1 MGVYVGE
8 AGYKGRL
15 LFTHTDRWTT
25 CCLQIHAF
33 FSFPEIGIE
42 IVNDGW
48 YEKCTQRKSIKRRQN
63 TITNIYLWLIS
74 WLGGSTSTTTT
85 GDRIKELT
93 GFSHQRQVLI
103 ILIQSKYLLQ
113 ILSPFKD
120 ASHYIW
126 SVHIHTFW
134 QKIADLHC
142 QSYLNVVI
150 SVFSQKETLGQNI
163 IFKVVI
169 IWLHSPH

>member
-15 LFTHTDRWTT
+15 LFTHTDRWNT

-63 TITNIYLWLIS
+63 TITNIYLWLIY

-93 GFSHQRQVLI
+93 GFSHRRQVLT
-103 ILIQSKYLLQ
+103 ILIT
-113 ILSPFKD
+113 
-120 ASHYIW
+120 HYQFYHHLRELGHYTWGI
-126 SVHIHTFW
+126 HIFR
-134 QKIADLHC
+134 QQVADLHWLSELLEC
-142 QSYLNVVI
+142 RHFRFFSKKKPLDKI
-150 SVFSQKETLGQNI
+150 SSF
-163 IFKVVI
+163 
-169 IWLHSPH
+169 